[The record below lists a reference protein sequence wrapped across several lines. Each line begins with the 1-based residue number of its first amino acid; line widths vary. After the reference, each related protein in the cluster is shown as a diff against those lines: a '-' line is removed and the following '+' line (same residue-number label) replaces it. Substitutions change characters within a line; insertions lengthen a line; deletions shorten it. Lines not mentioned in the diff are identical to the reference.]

1 MLVIVRRV
9 YFAIRLVVYRTPTA
23 PTLCAP
29 MATKPLRPAPPP
41 PVPKASAQAQAPP
54 LAQRDSNNNKNE
66 RHNGV
71 APSRPTVIRPKV
83 VHTPKKKPPP
93 RPPPPK
99 VGGFHSQRNLAH
111 NESHIGSNTAT
122 ADIDEFFGL
131 SAKKGSSWTAV
142 PNGTSSSLFSRRTG
156 FVRGQLNLFGST
168 GKGQQKGAQAKKG
181 PAPKQPA
188 AGAARSSFRKG
199 AAPAPPVPPH
209 RVALSGA
216 TGKDNGAL
224 LISFDSPP
232 ASPTCSVNS
241 GSSGASSAAS
251 GGGPAVSKG
260 GAVSLLDLDVPPLQD
275 VPWSGARGLPH
286 SQTTFWGMSHH
297 EGGAGDAAQDE
308 AWNFPRNTSLP
319 SLSQEAS
326 LPAPCDPWNFPE
338 ANNVTHDDS
347 SPTEEWSPPPP
358 MHPPPAPPLEEE
370 STQQD
375 LSGAAVA
382 RQDYQA
388 SAPGQLSLKVHDLVA
403 LLSEE
408 GADWY
413 RGRCG
418 NEEGL
423 VPKSCLDVLVLPRR
437 SPTENGVSVT
447 YRRALYDFEAESS
460 QELSLRQG
468 DVVRLLGVLDS
479 DWALGEVHGR
489 RGRFPLAF
497 LEPEAQP
504 AGCPAIAL
512 YSFNAE
518 QDGDLGFS
526 EGDTVVVLSRIN
538 KDWLY
543 GENGNKR
550 GQFPASFVQPISKNP
565 STKGVD
571 IYRAAFAFEAQHADE
586 LTLRPGD
593 KVQVTCKVNNDWW
606 QGRLLGST
614 SSEGIFPA
622 AFVESLS

>member
-1 MLVIVRRV
+1 
-9 YFAIRLVVYRTPTA
+9 
-23 PTLCAP
+23 

-41 PVPKASAQAQAPP
+41 PVPKASAHPQPP
-54 LAQRDSNNNKNE
+54 SLAQRDSNNNKNE
-66 RHNGV
+66 RKNGV

-99 VGGFHSQRNLAH
+99 VGAFHSQGNSVQ
-111 NESHIGSNTAT
+111 NESHGGGNSIM
-122 ADIDEFFGL
+122 ADIDVLFGT
-131 SAKKGSSWTAV
+131 AVKKDGSSWTA

-156 FVRGQLNLFGST
+156 LVRGQLNLFGST
-168 GKGQQKGAQAKKG
+168 GKGQQKGAQQPARKG
-181 PAPKQPA
+181 PAPRQPA
-188 AGAARSSFRKG
+188 AAAGSGARSSFRKG

-209 RVALSGA
+209 RVGSSAVA
-216 TGKDNGAL
+216 RTGKDNSSL

-232 ASPTCSVNS
+232 ASPTCSVAS
-241 GSSGASSAAS
+241 GSSGTSSAAS
-251 GGGPAVSKG
+251 GGHGVG
-260 GAVSLLDLDVPPLQD
+260 NGAPVSLLDLDVPPLQD
-275 VPWSGARGLPH
+275 VPWSGSRGLPH
-286 SQTTFWGMSHH
+286 SRTTTFWGPSH
-297 EGGAGDAAQDE
+297 EGGAGDATPQDD

-326 LPAPCDPWNFPE
+326 LPPCDPWNFPE
-338 ANNVTHDDS
+338 TDDS

-358 MHPPPAPPLEEE
+358 MHPPPALPVEEINA
-370 STQQD
+370 QQD

-382 RQDYQA
+382 KQDYQP
-388 SAPGQLSLKVHDLVA
+388 SAPGHLSLKVHDLVA
-403 LLSEE
+403 LVSEE
-408 GADWY
+408 GPEWY
-413 RGRCG
+413 HGRCG

-423 VPKSCLDVLVLPRR
+423 VPKRCLDVLVPPRK
-437 SPTENGVSVT
+437 SSAENGFAVT
-447 YRRALYDFEAESS
+447 CRRALYDFEAESS

-468 DVVRLLGVLDS
+468 DTIRLLGTLDN
-479 DWALGEVHGR
+479 DWALGEVHGK

-504 AGCPAIAL
+504 AGCPAVAL

-518 QDGDLGFS
+518 QDGDLGFA

-543 GENGNKR
+543 GEHAGKR
-550 GQFPASFVQPISKNP
+550 GQFPASFVQPISKNT
-565 STKGVD
+565 STKGID

-593 KVQVTCKVNNDWW
+593 KVQVTCKVNSDWW

>member
-1 MLVIVRRV
+1 MDRRRNHRTNGVVIVRRV
-9 YFAIRLVVYRTPTA
+9 YFAVRLVVYRTLSA

-41 PVPKASAQAQAPP
+41 PVPKASAQAQAPS

-66 RHNGV
+66 RKNGV

-99 VGGFHSQRNLAH
+99 VGGLHSQKNSAQ
-111 NESHIGSNTAT
+111 NESRVSSNAAA
-122 ADIDEFFGL
+122 ADIDAFFG
-131 SAKKGSSWTAV
+131 SSTKKDASWTTV
-142 PNGTSSSLFSRRTG
+142 PNGTSSSLFSRRTA

-168 GKGQQKGAQAKKG
+168 GKGQQKSALAKKG
-181 PAPKQPA
+181 PAPKQPVA
-188 AGAARSSFRKG
+188 SAARSSFRKG

-209 RVALSGA
+209 RVPLSGA
-216 TGKDNGAL
+216 AGKDNGAL

-251 GGGPAVSKG
+251 GGGPGVSNG

-275 VPWSGARGLPH
+275 APWP
-286 SQTTFWGMSHH
+286 
-297 EGGAGDAAQDE
+297 GGPQDDS
-308 AWNFPRNTSLP
+308 WNFPRNASLP

-326 LPAPCDPWNFPE
+326 LPASSDPWNFPE
-338 ANNVTHDDS
+338 ASNGAQYDR
-347 SPTEEWSPPPP
+347 SPTEEEWSPPPP
-358 MHPPPAPPLEEE
+358 MHPPPAPPLEED
-370 STQQD
+370 SAQQD

-413 RGRCG
+413 RCRCG

-423 VPKSCLDVLVLPRR
+423 VPKRCLDVLVLPRR
-437 SPTENGVSVT
+437 TPTENGASVT
-447 YRRALYDFEAESS
+447 CRRALYDFEAESS

-468 DVVRLLGVLDS
+468 DMVRLLGVLDT
-479 DWALGEVHGR
+479 DWALGEIHGR

-497 LEPEAQP
+497 LEPEVQP
-504 AGCPAIAL
+504 AGKSCFSLTCHQDRKGAL
-512 YSFNAE
+512 APSV
-518 QDGDLGFS
+518 GHGRRVCRILRS
-526 EGDTVVVLSRIN
+526 E
-538 KDWLY
+538 
-543 GENGNKR
+543 
-550 GQFPASFVQPISKNP
+550 
-565 STKGVD
+565 
-571 IYRAAFAFEAQHADE
+571 
-586 LTLRPGD
+586 TLRQARILRDFLYVQVDRGPGD
-593 KVQVTCKVNNDWW
+593 
-606 QGRLLGST
+606 
-614 SSEGIFPA
+614 
-622 AFVESLS
+622 